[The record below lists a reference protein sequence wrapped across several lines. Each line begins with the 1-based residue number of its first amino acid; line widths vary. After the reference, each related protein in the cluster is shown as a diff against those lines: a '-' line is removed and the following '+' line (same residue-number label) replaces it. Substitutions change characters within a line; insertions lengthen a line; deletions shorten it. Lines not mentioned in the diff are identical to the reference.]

1 MAMQT
6 TVTPEADETHNT
18 HNYFAHG
25 GNELVIGG
33 KLTLLST
40 AELDDSEGILGSG
53 TGGAVA
59 EYQDASTATT
69 ISALKDDFNALLV
82 KLKSAGLMES
92 SPNVVL

>member
-1 MAMQT
+1 MSVPSSEIQT
-6 TVTPEADETHNT
+6 SDQTHNT

-53 TGGAVA
+53 GTIAD
-59 EYQDASTATT
+59 YQEASTATT
-69 ISALKDDFNALLV
+69 IALLKDDFNALLV
-82 KLKSAGLMES
+82 NLKNAGLMKA
-92 SPNVVL
+92 VLEK

>member
-1 MAMQT
+1 MSVPSSEIQT
-6 TVTPEADETHNT
+6 SDQTHNT

-53 TGGAVA
+53 GTIAD
-59 EYQDASTATT
+59 YQEASTATT
-69 ISALKDDFNALLV
+69 IALLKDDFNALLV
-82 KLKSAGLMES
+82 NLKNAGLMQATQ
-92 SPNVVL
+92 VK

>member
-33 KLTLLST
+33 KLTLLPT
-40 AELDDSEGILGSG
+40 AELNDSEGILGSSG
-53 TGGAVA
+53 TIAD
-59 EYQDASTATT
+59 YQAASTATT
-69 ISALKDDFNALLV
+69 IALLKDDFNALLDN
-82 KLKSAGLMES
+82 LKNAGLMKA
-92 SPNVVL
+92 VLEK

>member
-1 MAMQT
+1 MSVPSSEIQT
-6 TVTPEADETHNT
+6 SDQTHNT

-53 TGGAVA
+53 GTIAD
-59 EYQDASTATT
+59 YQAASTATT
-69 ISALKDDFNALLV
+69 IALLKDDFNALLV
-82 KLKSAGLMES
+82 NLKNAGLMKA
-92 SPNVVL
+92 VLEK

>member
-6 TVTPEADETHNT
+6 TVTPEADETRNT

-53 TGGAVA
+53 GTIAD
-59 EYQDASTATT
+59 YQEPSTATT
-69 ISALKDDFNALLV
+69 IALLKDDFNALLDN
-82 KLKSAGLMES
+82 LKNAGLMKA
-92 SPNVVL
+92 VLEK

>member
-1 MAMQT
+1 MSVPSSEIQT
-6 TVTPEADETHNT
+6 SDQTHNT

-53 TGGAVA
+53 GTIAD
-59 EYQDASTATT
+59 YQAASTATT
-69 ISALKDDFNALLV
+69 IALLKDDFNALLDN
-82 KLKSAGLMES
+82 LKNAGLMQATQGK
-92 SPNVVL
+92 

>member
-1 MAMQT
+1 MSVPSSEIQT
-6 TVTPEADETHNT
+6 SDQTHNT

-53 TGGAVA
+53 GTIAD
-59 EYQDASTATT
+59 YQAASTATT
-69 ISALKDDFNALLV
+69 IALLKDDFNALLDN
-82 KLKSAGLMES
+82 LKNAGLMKA
-92 SPNVVL
+92 VLEK

>member
-1 MAMQT
+1 MAMQNPVST
-6 TVTPEADETHNT
+6 TDETHNT

-33 KLTLLST
+33 KLTILPT
-40 AELDDSEGILGSG
+40 AELDDSECILSPCA
-53 TGGAVA
+53 GGAVA

-69 ISALKDDFNALLV
+69 ISALKDDFNALLT

-92 SPNVVL
+92 SPNIVM